1 MLAGKSS
8 RAGLRLEGG
17 SLRAHLREGQKSLSL
32 EEERALPCTTA
43 RAGTDLSSNPW
54 LCLGLFES
62 NSLSL
67 CEA

>member
-1 MLAGKSS
+1 MALC
-8 RAGLRLEGG
+8 
-17 SLRAHLREGQKSLSL
+17 AHLWEGQKSLSL
-32 EEERALPCTTA
+32 EEERALPRTTA

-54 LCLGLFES
+54 VCLGLFES

>member
-1 MLAGKSS
+1 MALC
-8 RAGLRLEGG
+8 
-17 SLRAHLREGQKSLSL
+17 AHPWEGQKSLSL
-32 EEERALPCTTA
+32 EEERALPRTTA

-54 LCLGLFES
+54 VCLGLFES